1 MKSLF
6 RFAVTVATI
15 GLVVA
20 CSKHDPKSEPVPTD
34 GLTSFFHS
42 RLDGSSAAY
51 DVDSLITLSD
61 IESCRNDVWQ
71 SWRLALRSYDETAL
85 GELSPLEER
94 RVGSWTLP
102 ASLEPSAVMRYV
114 YGSKGAKP
122 ANGYPLFVYCHG
134 SGAPDTEWSTGQTLA
149 LQFKDGPSAYFIP
162 RIPNT
167 GAYYRWWQRSKQY
180 AWEKLLRLA
189 LASGDVD
196 PDRIYLFGISEG
208 GYGTQRL
215 ASFYADYLAGAGPMA
230 GGEPLKNAPAENCR
244 NIAFSLRTGALDG
257 GFYRNVLTGYTQE
270 RFDELESLNPGA
282 FVHNVELVPDMGHG
296 IDYDKTTPWLRKYAR
311 NPHPKNVDWENFEMD
326 GRMRDGFYNIYVLS
340 HPDGGRSRTYYRMS
354 VADNAVT
361 LTAER
366 VAYTTTEVL
375 DGIEM
380 AFSRTYTPVTD
391 GKLLI
396 YLGPELVDLSR
407 EVTLTVNG
415 RQVFKGILSANRKHM
430 VNSCAAFFDPDR
442 IYPAAIE
449 VDLSK

>member
-1 MKSLF
+1 MSSVFRLSLVI
-6 RFAVTVATI
+6 ALSV
-15 GLVVA
+15 LSVA
-20 CSKHDPKSEPVPTD
+20 CSKHGSDDVPTD
-34 GLTSFFHS
+34 SLTPFFHS

-114 YGSKGAKP
+114 YGSKGSKP
-122 ANGYPLFVYCHG
+122 AHGYPLFVYCHG
-134 SGAPDTEWSTGQTLA
+134 SGAPDMEWNTGQVLA
-149 LQFKDGPSAYFIP
+149 GQFNDTPSAYFIP

-167 GAYYRWWQRSKQY
+167 GAYYRWWQQSKQY

-196 PDRIYLFGISEG
+196 PDKIYFFGISEG

-230 GGEPLKNAPAENCR
+230 GGEPLKNAPVENCR
-244 NIAFSLRTGALDG
+244 NIAFSLRTGALDD
-257 GFYRNVLTGYTQE
+257 GFYRNVLTQYTKE
-270 RFDELESLNPGA
+270 RFDELEGLNPGA
-282 FVHNVELVPDMGHG
+282 FVHNIELVTGMGHG
-296 IDYDKTTPWLRKYAR
+296 IDYDKTTPWLRQYVR
-311 NPHPKNVDWENFEMD
+311 NPHPKRVSWENFEMD
-326 GRMRDGFYNIYVLS
+326 GRKREGFYNICIVK
-340 HPDGGRSRTYYRMS
+340 HPDGGRSRAYYDMS
-354 VADNAVT
+354 VADNVIDLAVSLVT
-361 LTAER
+361 
-366 VAYTTTEVL
+366 YTTTEVR

-380 AFSRTYTPVTD
+380 AFARTYAPATD

-396 YLGPELVDLSR
+396 YLCPELVDLGR
-407 EVTLTVNG
+407 EVTLKVNG
-415 RQVFKGILSANRKHM
+415 RQVFKGMVTPNAKHI
-430 VNSCAAFFDPDR
+430 VNSCATFFDPQR
-442 IYPAAIE
+442 LYPAAIE